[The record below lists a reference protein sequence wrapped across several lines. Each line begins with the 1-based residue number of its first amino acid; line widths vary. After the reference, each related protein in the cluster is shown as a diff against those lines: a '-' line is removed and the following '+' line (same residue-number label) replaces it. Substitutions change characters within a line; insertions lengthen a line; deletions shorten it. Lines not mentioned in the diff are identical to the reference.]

1 MLLVRAVWGVP
12 NSTAL
17 DGAPI
22 RWSSSGIWP
31 AHPAVGPAVLIRSL
45 AGSSAEWIA
54 GLSIYAN
61 GKYSAG
67 VWQVLTP
74 VVLAAVAVTD
84 GPAPERPLRR
94 ALLLTA
100 ALSVCGLILALY
112 LAWSEPG
119 APLPWGIPGRY
130 FIPLFFVLLPPL

>member
-1 MLLVRAVWGVP
+1 VLLVRAVWGVP